1 MSISAITD
9 KDTFHREVSV
19 LPQARISSTE
29 RYQCHPEQGY
39 FHREVSVPSRAR
51 ILPQRG
57 ISAISSRDASTEA
70 SVPLLARML
79 SQRHQ
84 CYPLTILGQG
94 CSDQEHQC
102 SISIGMLIL
111 LNNVWMTPDVVP
123 TRTIHHRFLILKKP
137 SNLTMYLCP
146 WCKDKSTWRR
156 SVVYIVE
163 TGITVFEVN

>member
-19 LPQARISSTE
+19 SST
-29 RYQCHPEQGY
+29 GKDII
-39 FHREVSVPSRAR
+39 HRGVSVPSRAR

-57 ISAISSRDASTEA
+57 ISAILSRDASTEA

-102 SISIGMLIL
+102 SISIGILIL

-137 SNLTMYLCP
+137 SNLTKYLCP

>member
-39 FHREVSVPSRAR
+39 SHRES
-51 ILPQRG
+51 
-57 ISAISSRDASTEA
+57 ISAVSSRDASTEA
-70 SVPLLARML
+70 SVPLPARML

-84 CYPLTILGQG
+84 CYPLTTLGQG

-146 WCKDKSTWRR
+146 WCKDKSTWRQ
-156 SVVYIVE
+156 SIVYIVE

>member
-1 MSISAITD
+1 MSISAITG
-9 KDTFHREVSV
+9 KDT
-19 LPQARISSTE
+19 STE

-51 ILPQRG
+51 ILPQREG
-57 ISAISSRDASTEA
+57 ISAISSKDASTEV

-79 SQRHQ
+79 PQGHQ
-84 CYPLTILGQG
+84 CFPSTILGQG
-94 CSDQEHQC
+94 CSDQGHQC
-102 SISIGMLIL
+102 SISIGIL
-111 LNNVWMTPDVVP
+111 LLFNYIWMTPDVVP

-146 WCKDKSTWRR
+146 WCKGKSTWRQP
-156 SVVYIVE
+156 VVYIVE

>member
-19 LPQARISSTE
+19 SPQ
-29 RYQCHPEQGY
+29 
-39 FHREVSVPSRAR
+39 AR
-51 ILPQRG
+51 ILPQRD

-102 SISIGMLIL
+102 SISVGMLIL

-137 SNLTMYLCP
+137 SDLTMYLCP
-146 WCKDKSTWRR
+146 WCKDKSTWRW
-156 SVVYIVE
+156 SIVYIIE